1 MLDNTLKDAQGAC
14 AYLSR
19 HMSQSVMKR
28 FLLALMASWTLFF
41 PVAAARSAPQSRRSG
56 GRSGGDSLEG
66 DGAALHPLRA
76 QPPPGRSQW
85 PLTLL
90 PKPSLEAYVQPIDAS
105 PTPTPAT
112 DLARVQGSGS
122 QRQQTRPICFTWIRR
137 PQTRHKPWRLSE
149 PRRRITSSTRGA
161 YRWRVSRDARLRG
174 GRRFTATGVN
184 CDGGRQFRVPEILS
198 VGAGHI
204 CNELKSVSL

>member
-1 MLDNTLKDAQGAC
+1 VIRRGFAGVRRGAP
-14 AYLSR
+14 ST
-19 HMSQSVMKR
+19 SS
-28 FLLALMASWTLFF
+28 
-41 PVAAARSAPQSRRSG
+41 AAACS
-56 GRSGGDSLEG
+56 
-66 DGAALHPLRA
+66 
-76 QPPPGRSQW
+76 
-85 PLTLL
+85 
-90 PKPSLEAYVQPIDAS
+90 PKPSLKAYVQPIDAS

-112 DLARVQGSGS
+112 DLARVQGRGS

-137 PQTRHKPWRLSE
+137 PQTRHKPRRLSE

-184 CDGGRQFRVPEILS
+184 CDGGQQFRVPEILS

-204 CNELKSVSL
+204 CSELKSVSLGGHREIVQGALDVAKGS